1 MEVQQPQLQPQQSQ
15 LPELQ
20 QPQMMEPVFEPLQRQ
35 VSHLS
40 RQPSNVAERLFS
52 AAPDDEED
60 EDDDLVRH
68 ELPRQYYS
76 APEPERQP
84 VVQEQPVREVRHTHF
99 EPSYQAGHM
108 VRSLSSM
115 SWTTDDEGEHVEVV
129 PETDTMAAKKLH
141 KQVINTVRELVNN
154 DEERVRD
161 FQDQTKDFGREK
173 ITATE
178 YCAFLLG
185 AVGSKECCRLIPMM
199 ARILPNEEKRSQLM
213 AARAAIWR
221 RHHRRNRRRSKQFS
235 ESVVMQQ
242 QRFDQPNDLQVS
254 NTKLRPKS
262 ESLATYTRHMERQDS
277 FQRPQQ
283 RSSLL
288 ETSKPPN
295 VEDTSSVRSSEGDR
309 TRSSS
314 FQTKLLDPRRKL
326 ENRRSFISFSDA
338 PADPI
343 QEENPVA
350 YESDNYD
357 DASSP
362 SHNQANVKESNGY
375 RSEYQQTSG
384 ENNNEMDSE
393 DGDENYRA
401 KRTLQRRSSLKAE
414 LEAPH
419 AAPVEENPV
428 LARLRKQGA
437 VNFMMR

>member
-1 MEVQQPQLQPQQSQ
+1 MEPMFEPPQHQVSQ
-15 LPELQ
+15 LN
-20 QPQMMEPVFEPLQRQ
+20 
-35 VSHLS
+35 
-40 RQPSNVAERLFS
+40 RQPSSVAERLFS

-76 APEPERQP
+76 APEPLRQP
-84 VVQEQPVREVRHTHF
+84 SVQEQPVHEVHHTHF
-99 EPSYQAGHM
+99 ETSKQVEPM

-115 SWTTDDEGEHVEVV
+115 SWTTDDEGEEHVEVI
-129 PETDTMAAKKLH
+129 PETDPVAAKKLH
-141 KQVINTVRELVNN
+141 KQVIKTVRDLVNN

-173 ITATE
+173 TTATE

-185 AVGSKECCRLIPMM
+185 AVGSHECCRLIPMM
-199 ARILPNEEKRSQLM
+199 ARILPNEEKRAQLM

-262 ESLATYTRHMERQDS
+262 ESLATYTRHMERRDS

-283 RSSLL
+283 RSSLF
-288 ETSKPPN
+288 ETSKPPLFDDN
-295 VEDTSSVRSSEGDR
+295 ASVRSSEGDR

-326 ENRRSFISFSDA
+326 ENRRSFISFSEA

-343 QEENPVA
+343 EEENPAA
-350 YESDNYD
+350 YDSDNNE
-357 DASSP
+357 DASNP
-362 SHNQANVKESNGY
+362 NHNPANSNGSNGY
-375 RSEYQQTSG
+375 STGYQQTSG

-393 DGDENYRA
+393 DGDDNYRA
-401 KRTLQRRSSLKAE
+401 KRALERRSSLKAE

-419 AAPVEENPV
+419 PAPVEENPV

-437 VNFMMR
+437 INFMMR